1 MTKEFQLRV
10 DPRTAADNERVAAF
24 VARQGNFD
32 RGRIKLLQILK
43 RSIYARQRRVM
54 VDLTVRCFIDVCR
67 TQIDRAWLAS
77 GGS

>member
-43 RSIYARQRRVM
+43 RSIDAVS
-54 VDLTVRCFIDVCR
+54 V
-67 TQIDRAWLAS
+67 
-77 GGS
+77 G